1 MALQQY
7 KTLLLVV
14 TVVLALF
21 VASPAIQ
28 QLVAVPQ
35 TTYFTELSIFGA
47 YHNATYPYNITVG
60 QSYPLYINV
69 DHHLGSCAYYLIEVK
84 FRNQTQSAPD
94 SFNYT
99 SSDMPSLGNISFCV
113 ANNQALELPIDISF
127 QYKLDLNN
135 TDQLDMQNII
145 VNGFSLS
152 VSPTTTIAWDSQ
164 RIGYYGNLFFELW
177 IFNDTANAFQ
187 YNQRY
192 VSLWL
197 NMTT

>member
-35 TTYFTELSIFGA
+35 TTYLTELSLFGS
-47 YHNATYPYNITVG
+47 YHNATYPYNVTVG
-60 QSYPLYINV
+60 QNYPLYLNV
-69 DHHLGSCAYYLIEVK
+69 ENRLGSCAYYLIEVK
-84 FRNQTQSAPD
+84 FRNQTQSTPD
-94 SFNYT
+94 SFNHT
-99 SSDMPSLGNISFCV
+99 SSDLSSLGKISFIV
-113 ANNQALELPIDISF
+113 ANNEAMQLPIDISF
-127 QYKLDLNN
+127 QYKLDGNN
-135 TDQLDMQNII
+135 KDQLDMQNII

-152 VSPTTTIAWDSQ
+152 VSPTTIAWDPQ

-177 IFNDTANAFQ
+177 IFNDTTNAFQ

>member
-35 TTYFTELSIFGA
+35 TTYLTELSLFGS
-47 YHNATYPYNITVG
+47 YHNATYPYNVTVG
-60 QSYPLYINV
+60 QNYPLYLNV
-69 DHHLGSCAYYLIEVK
+69 ENRLGYCAYYLIEVK

-94 SFNYT
+94 SFNHT
-99 SSDMPSLGNISFCV
+99 SSDLSSLGKISFIV
-113 ANNQALELPIDISF
+113 ANNEAMQLPIDISF
-127 QYKLDLNN
+127 QYKLDGNN
-135 TDQLDMQNII
+135 KDQLDMQNII

-152 VSPTTTIAWDSQ
+152 VSPTTIAWDPQ

-177 IFNDTANAFQ
+177 IFNDTTNAFQ

>member
-21 VASPAIQ
+21 AASPAIQ
-28 QLVAVPQ
+28 QLVVVPQ
-35 TTYFTELSIFGA
+35 TTYLTELSIFGA
-47 YHNATYPYNITVG
+47 YNNATYPYNITVG
-60 QSYPLYINV
+60 QNYPLYLNV
-69 DHHLGSCAYYLIEVK
+69 DNHLGSCAYYLIEVK

-94 SFNYT
+94 SFNGAN
-99 SSDMPSLGNISFCV
+99 SDLPSLGNISFCV
-113 ANNQALELPIDISF
+113 ANNEALELPINISF
-127 QYKLDLNN
+127 QYQLNGN
-135 TDQLDMQNII
+135 NINQLNMQNII
-145 VNGFSLS
+145 LNGFSLS
-152 VSPTTTIAWDSQ
+152 LSPTTTIAWDSQ
-164 RIGYYGNLFFELW
+164 RLGYYGNVFFELW

>member
-1 MALQQY
+1 MSLRQY

-14 TVVLALF
+14 TVVLSLI

-28 QLVAVPQ
+28 QLAAVPQ
-35 TTYFTELSIFGA
+35 TTHLTELSIFGS
-47 YHNATYPYNITVG
+47 YHNATYPYDVKAG

-69 DHHLGSCAYYLIEVK
+69 VNHLGSCAYYLIEVK

-94 SFNYT
+94 SFNDT
-99 SSDMPSLGNISFCV
+99 DSNLPSLGNISFCV
-113 ANNQALELPIDISF
+113 ANSLTLELPVTISF

-135 TDQLDMQNII
+135 PYQLDMQNVI

-152 VSPTTTIAWDSQ
+152 VSPTTIAWDSQ

-177 IFNDTANAFQ
+177 IFNDTTNAFQ

>member
-1 MALQQY
+1 MVLQQY

-35 TTYFTELSIFGA
+35 TTYLTELSLFGS

-60 QSYPLYINV
+60 QNYPLYLNV
-69 DHHLGSCAYYLIEVK
+69 DNHLGSCAYYLIEVK

-94 SFNYT
+94 SFNRT
-99 SSDMPSLGNISFCV
+99 RSNMASLGNISFIV
-113 ANNQALELPIDISF
+113 ANNEALQLPIDISF
-127 QYKLDLNN
+127 KYKLDGNN
-135 TDQLDMQNII
+135 KDQLDMQNII

-152 VSPTTTIAWDSQ
+152 VSPTTIAWDPQ
-164 RIGYYGNLFFELW
+164 RFGYYGNLFFELW
-177 IFNDTANAFQ
+177 IFNDTTNAFQ

>member
-1 MALQQY
+1 MVLQQY

-35 TTYFTELSIFGA
+35 TTYLTELSLFGS

-60 QSYPLYINV
+60 QNYPLYLNV
-69 DHHLGSCAYYLIEVK
+69 DNHLGSCAYYLIEVK

-94 SFNYT
+94 SFNRT
-99 SSDMPSLGNISFCV
+99 RSNMASLGNISFIV
-113 ANNQALELPIDISF
+113 ANNEALQLPIDISF
-127 QYKLDLNN
+127 KYKLDGNN
-135 TDQLDMQNII
+135 KDQLDMQNII

-152 VSPTTTIAWDSQ
+152 VSPTTIAWDPQ
-164 RIGYYGNLFFELW
+164 RIGYCGNLFFELW
-177 IFNDTANAFQ
+177 IFNDTTNAFQ

>member
-1 MALQQY
+1 MAIQQY

-28 QLVAVPQ
+28 QLVVVPQ
-35 TTYFTELSIFGA
+35 TTYLTELSIFGS

-60 QSYPLYINV
+60 QNYPLYLNV
-69 DHHLGSCAYYLIEVK
+69 DNHLGSCAYYLIEVK

-94 SFNYT
+94 SFNHT
-99 SSDMPSLGNISFCV
+99 SSNMASLGNISFIV
-113 ANNQALELPIDISF
+113 ANNEALQLPIDISF
-127 QYKLDLNN
+127 KYKLDGNN
-135 TDQLDMQNII
+135 KDQLDMQNII

-152 VSPTTTIAWDSQ
+152 VSPTTIAWDPQ
-164 RIGYYGNLFFELW
+164 GIGYYGNLFFELW
-177 IFNDTANAFQ
+177 IFNDTTNAFQ

>member
-14 TVVLALF
+14 MVVLALF

-28 QLVAVPQ
+28 QLVVVPQ
-35 TTYFTELSIFGA
+35 TTYLTELSIFGSD
-47 YHNATYPYNITVG
+47 HNATYPYNITVG
-60 QSYPLYINV
+60 QNYPLYINV
-69 DHHLGSCAYYLIEVK
+69 ENHLGSCAYYQLEVK

-94 SFNYT
+94 TFNRT
-99 SSDMPSLGNISFCV
+99 SSDLSSLGNISLMV
-113 ANNQALELPIDISF
+113 ANNEALQLPIDISF
-127 QYKLDLNN
+127 QY
-135 TDQLDMQNII
+135 QLDGSNINQVDMQAVS

-152 VSPTTTIAWDSQ
+152 VSPTTIAWDPQ
-164 RIGYYGNLFFELW
+164 KTAYLGNLFFELW
-177 IFNDTANAFQ
+177 VFNDAANAFQ

>member
-1 MALQQY
+1 MPLQKY

-21 VASPAIQ
+21 VASPAIK
-28 QLVAVPQ
+28 QLVAAPQ
-35 TTYFTELSIFGA
+35 TIPLTELSIFGA

-60 QSYPLYINV
+60 QNYQLYLNV
-69 DHHLGSCAYYLIEVK
+69 DNHLGSCAYYQIEVK
-84 FRNQTQSAPD
+84 FRNETQSAPD
-94 SFNYT
+94 SFNDT
-99 SSDMPSLGNISFCV
+99 NSNLPSLGDISFCV
-113 ANNQALELPIDISF
+113 ANNQALQLPITLSF
-127 QYKLDLNN
+127 QYQVDGNN
-135 TDQLDMQNII
+135 PNQLDMQSII

-152 VSPTTTIAWDSQ
+152 VSPTTIAWDPQ
-164 RIGYYGNLFFELW
+164 NLGFYGNVFFELW
-177 IFNDTANAFQ
+177 VFNDSANAFQ